1 MSMKTR
7 REFIK
12 EASGLLGVLSLTPQM
27 LFSQNQGDIM
37 QTVRLNNDVLMPIL
51 GYGVYQINE
60 LKECQRCVE
69 DAFSVGY
76 RSIDTAQAYF
86 NEEAVGAAIKS
97 SGIKR
102 EELFI
107 TTKLWISDANE
118 DRALKAFDVSLKKL
132 GLDYLDLYLIHQP
145 FGDVYGAWRAM
156 SKLYKD
162 GKIRAI
168 GVSNFYPDRLVDFC
182 LNNEI
187 KPAINQ
193 IECNPMLSQEYT
205 KNVMSEFGVAMES
218 WAPFGEGKSGMFSNQ
233 TIASIGKK
241 YGKTNAQVI
250 LRWLI
255 QMGVVVIPKT
265 VRKERMIEN
274 ISVFDFSLDESD
286 MSLMAGLDSGK
297 SLFLDHRDPEKVKFL
312 NGLFR

>member
-1 MSMKTR
+1 MKTR

-193 IECNPMLSQEYT
+193 IECNPMLSQEYA

-255 QMGVVVIPKT
+255 QRGVVVIPKT

-297 SLFLDHRDPEKVKFL
+297 SLFLDHRDTEKVKFL

>member
-1 MSMKTR
+1 MKTR

-12 EASGLLGVLSLTPQM
+12 EASGLLGALSLTPQM

-255 QMGVVVIPKT
+255 QRGVVVIPKT

>member
-1 MSMKTR
+1 MKTR

-12 EASGLLGVLSLTPQM
+12 EASGLLGALSLTPQM

-132 GLDYLDLYLIHQP
+132 SLDYLDLYLIHQP

-255 QMGVVVIPKT
+255 QRGVVVIPKT

>member
-1 MSMKTR
+1 
-7 REFIK
+7 
-12 EASGLLGVLSLTPQM
+12 
-27 LFSQNQGDIM
+27 M

-255 QMGVVVIPKT
+255 QRGVVVIPKT